1 MSSGSAQQ
9 LEKNL
14 GTAATVD
21 GKRMMFTAACAAA
34 IREEMDRD
42 ERVFIMGEDIEEAM
56 LGRTSGLL
64 ERFGPSRVRNTPISE
79 AAFMGAG
86 TGAAATGM
94 IPIVDL
100 FMSNFLYVAADQL
113 LNNANKLRYMMGGQ
127 VTLPMTILASTG
139 APGAIGAQHS
149 DAPYAQVINGGGV
162 KVVIPTNPA
171 DLKGLL
177 KSAIRDPNPVLVLL
191 PMALGSVSGEVPQD
205 EYLIPLGKGS
215 VLREGTDV
223 TIVAIG
229 AMVRRAV
236 AAAKEL
242 DAAGIS
248 AEVIDPRTLHPLD
261 DELLVSSVGKT
272 GRLVVV
278 DEARRSCSMAS
289 EIVARVSSTAFDSL
303 RAAPRIVAN
312 PDVHVPYAQ
321 SLEVE
326 VIPQVSHIVAAAHQ
340 VVSGKEA
347 G

>member
-34 IREEMDRD
+34 IREEMERD

-191 PMALGSVSGEVPQD
+191 PMALGSVSGEVPQE

-223 TIVAIG
+223 TIVAI
-229 AMVRRAV
+229 

-242 DAAGIS
+242 DGAGIS

-289 EIVARVSSTAFDSL
+289 EIVARISSTAFDSL
-303 RAAPRIVAN
+303 RAGPRIVAN
-312 PDVHVPYAQ
+312 PDVHIPYAQ
-321 SLEVE
+321 SLEAE
-326 VIPQVSHIVAAAHQ
+326 VIPQVSHIVEAARQ

>member
-34 IREEMDRD
+34 IREEMERD

-79 AAFMGAG
+79 AAFVGAG

-191 PMALGSVSGEVPQD
+191 PMALGSVSGEVPQE

-215 VLREGTDV
+215 VAAGRHRRHDRRDRGDGPARGRRRQGARRRGHLRRSDRPAH
-223 TIVAIG
+223 VAS
-229 AMVRRAV
+229 ARRRA
-236 AAAKEL
+236 A
-242 DAAGIS
+242 
-248 AEVIDPRTLHPLD
+248 
-261 DELLVSSVGKT
+261 
-272 GRLVVV
+272 RLVGRQ
-278 DEARRSCSMAS
+278 DRPPGRRRRGAPQLLDG
-289 EIVARVSSTAFDSL
+289 VGDRRPDQLDRV
-303 RAAPRIVAN
+303 
-312 PDVHVPYAQ
+312 
-321 SLEVE
+321 
-326 VIPQVSHIVAAAHQ
+326 
-340 VVSGKEA
+340 
-347 G
+347 

>member
-1 MSSGSAQQ
+1 MSGSAEQ

-14 GTAATVD
+14 GTAATVT

-34 IREEMDRD
+34 IREEMERD

-64 ERFGPSRVRNTPISE
+64 DQFGGERVRNTPISE
-79 AAFMGAG
+79 AAFLGAG

-94 IPIVDL
+94 VPIVDL
-100 FMSNFLYVAADQL
+100 FMSNFVYVAADQL

-127 VTLPMTILASTG
+127 VTLPLTVLASTG

-149 DAPYAQVINGGGV
+149 DAPYAQIVNAGGV
-162 KVVIPTNPA
+162 KVVVPTNPA

-177 KSAIRDPNPVLVLL
+177 KSAIRDPNPVVVLL
-191 PMALGSVSGEVPQD
+191 PMALGSVSGEVPEGD
-205 EYLIPLGKGS
+205 HLIPLGKGR
-215 VLREGTDV
+215 VAREGTDV
-223 TIVAIG
+223 TVVAIG
-229 AMVRRAV
+229 AMVRRAE

-242 DAAGIS
+242 ETAGVS

-261 DELLVSSVGKT
+261 DELILASVRKT
-272 GRLVVV
+272 GRLVCV

-289 EIVARVSSTAFDSL
+289 EIVARVTAAGFGSL

-312 PDVHVPYAQ
+312 PDLHVPYAQ

-326 VIPQVSHIVAAAHQ
+326 VIPQVGHIVAAVGDVARG
-340 VVSGKEA
+340 SEA
-347 G
+347 S

>member
-34 IREEMDRD
+34 IREEMERD

-79 AAFMGAG
+79 AAFVGAG

-139 APGAIGAQHS
+139 APGAIGA
-149 DAPYAQVINGGGV
+149 A
-162 KVVIPTNPA
+162 
-171 DLKGLL
+171 
-177 KSAIRDPNPVLVLL
+177 
-191 PMALGSVSGEVPQD
+191 AL
-205 EYLIPLGKGS
+205 
-215 VLREGTDV
+215 
-223 TIVAIG
+223 
-229 AMVRRAV
+229 RRAV
-236 AAAKEL
+236 RPGHQRRWRQGRDPDESGRSQRAAQVGDPRPQPRSRAVA
-242 DAAGIS
+242 DGARVRVRRGAAGGVPDPAREGQRPAGRHRRHDRRDRGDGPARGRRRQGARRRGHLRRSDRPAHIAS
-248 AEVIDPRTLHPLD
+248 ARRRAA
-261 DELLVSSVGKT
+261 
-272 GRLVVV
+272 RLVGRQ
-278 DEARRSCSMAS
+278 DRPPGRRRRGAPQLLDG
-289 EIVARVSSTAFDSL
+289 VGDRRPDQLDRV
-303 RAAPRIVAN
+303 
-312 PDVHVPYAQ
+312 
-321 SLEVE
+321 
-326 VIPQVSHIVAAAHQ
+326 
-340 VVSGKEA
+340 
-347 G
+347 

>member
-1 MSSGSAQQ
+1 
-9 LEKNL
+9 
-14 GTAATVD
+14 
-21 GKRMMFTAACAAA
+21 
-34 IREEMDRD
+34 
-42 ERVFIMGEDIEEAM
+42 
-56 LGRTSGLL
+56 
-64 ERFGPSRVRNTPISE
+64 
-79 AAFMGAG
+79 
-86 TGAAATGM
+86 M

-289 EIVARVSSTAFDSL
+289 EIVARISSTAFDSL

-326 VIPQVSHIVAAAHQ
+326 VIPQVSHIVAAANQ